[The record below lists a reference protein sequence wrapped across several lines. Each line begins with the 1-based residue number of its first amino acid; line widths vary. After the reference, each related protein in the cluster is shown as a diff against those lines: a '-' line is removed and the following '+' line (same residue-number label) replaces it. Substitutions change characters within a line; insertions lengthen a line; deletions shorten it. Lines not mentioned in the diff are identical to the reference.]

1 MTANVGMIDRIIRII
16 AGLGLLVWAAF
27 LNGPPWAWVGVLP
40 FATGLLRVCPAYSV
54 LGINTCGRKK

>member
-1 MTANVGMIDRIIRII
+1 MTANVGMIDRII

-40 FATGLLRVCPAYSV
+40 LATGLLRVCPAYSV